1 MLSGNSLKI
10 LEFLL
15 RNIDEYNINQMA
27 KELKISVGGAHK
39 ILKDLEKSRF
49 VKGKRLGNAIYY
61 GLNLQSREVRKLC
74 ELVLMESKRRALD
87 SNPQASIYAKD
98 LQGAEGFTKAAALFG
113 SIVDKKQA
121 KDIDVLFIT
130 KRNAVKR
137 VENFCLR
144 LSSLRMRKIAPLI
157 MTSNDLKNNIKKRD
171 KVILDIF
178 KKGIIIY
185 GEDKI
190 VEILRSI

>member
-1 MLSGNSLKI
+1 MFSRNTFKI
-10 LEFLL
+10 VDFLL
-15 RNIDEYNINQMA
+15 RNIQEYNINETA
-27 KELKISVGGAHK
+27 RELKISVGSAHK
-39 ILKDLEKSRF
+39 ILKSLEEDK
-49 VKGKRLGNAIYY
+49 VIKAKKLGNAIYY
-61 GLNLQSREVRKLC
+61 RLNLESKEARKLS
-74 ELVLMESKRRALD
+74 ELVLIDSKGRALD